1 MNARED
7 LRPRAGLTEREIDAL
22 RDEWTSYRAECF
34 IRIGFD
40 AAWMW
45 SAAHD
50 FECLRAMLHLLD
62 TPGAAVD
69 VGTVAIALKAFDAVH
84 IVPIV
89 RLTALSLRHL
99 QPKANFNLSDRRA
112 ELRSLQGR
120 AENSLEALVRARYE
134 VKTPLAI
141 LYDQKTH

>member
-1 MNARED
+1 MSAQSVLNERFDATNPSLED
-7 LRPRAGLTEREIDAL
+7 LRSSWAV
-22 RDEWTSYRAECF
+22 YRAECF

-50 FECLRAMLHLLD
+50 FECSRAMLHLLD

-69 VGTVAIALKAFDAVH
+69 VGTVAIALKAFDALH

-89 RLTALSLRHL
+89 RLTTLSLEHL
-99 QPKANFNLSDRRA
+99 QPQTTFNLLDRQA
-112 ELRSLQGR
+112 ELRNLQHR
-120 AENSLEALVRARYE
+120 AEHSLEALVRARYD
-134 VKTPLAI
+134 VKTPLCI
-141 LYDQKTH
+141 FHDQKTH